1 MNQERKEFESAQV
14 GSYIDKELASFKI
27 PRGPTHDELRKRISD
42 WYYDWLIVSA
52 RFTPYGTDHL
62 PEDQKEE
69 VDRLFEVFAERL
81 ISHMTRGSIH
91 LITLMV
97 LDQELTIQ
105 EVMEGQHE

>member
-1 MNQERKEFESAQV
+1 MGAMSQERNQFEHGLV
-14 GSYIDKELASFKI
+14 RSYIDKELASHKI
-27 PRGPTHDELRKRISD
+27 PRGPTHDALRRRISD

-52 RFTPYGTDHL
+52 RFTPFGTDHL
-62 PEDQKEE
+62 PEDQRSE

-91 LITLMV
+91 VITLMV

-105 EVMEGQHE
+105 ELANE